1 LKDLEE
7 RVDNRGQAVREKR
20 LLCGVDLGGTK
31 LSAGLVRPDGSL
43 VDKLVAYDHAEK
55 DERCL
60 CGRIGEMV
68 RELLDRQGIDNGAI
82 RGVGIGFA
90 GHLRFAEGVV
100 ITTSNF
106 PRFKMKDLPIRR
118 MVQEQLGGVPVIVD
132 NDANAQ
138 GYAEFLF
145 GAGAGYDT
153 MIFLTVST
161 GIGAGLVLNRR
172 IFRGLTGT
180 AGEFGHT
187 IVNPESDIR
196 CGCGNYGCLMSHASG
211 LALPQVVRKKLEQG
225 AKTGLA
231 IDDST
236 RITGELIKQGL
247 DAGDPLCRSVVLEYA
262 DYIGIGIYNLF
273 QIFNP
278 PVVVLGGG
286 LMSWGPVY
294 FERIKEKFHSLA
306 GDMLYDPMEIAL
318 ARTGRDA
325 GLIGA
330 AALLLE
336 EQ

>member
-1 LKDLEE
+1 MKK
-7 RVDNRGQAVREKR
+7 Q

-31 LSAGLVRPDGSL
+31 LSIGLVRLDGTL
-43 VDKLVAYDHAEK
+43 VDKVVAYDHTKKNETG
-55 DERCL
+55 L
-60 CGRIGEMV
+60 CIQIRDMV
-68 RELLDRQGIDNGAI
+68 HELLDSHRIEESSI

-90 GHLRFAEGVV
+90 GHLRFEEGVV

-106 PRFKMKDLPIRR
+106 PSFKMKNFPIRR
-118 MVQEQLGGVPVIVD
+118 MIQQHFSVPVIVD

-187 IVNPESDIR
+187 IVNPQSDIQ

-211 LALPQVVRKKLEQG
+211 LALPQLVRNKLEQG
-225 AKTGLA
+225 VKTDLVF
-231 IDDST
+231 DEST
-236 RITGELIKQGL
+236 QINGELLKQGL
-247 DAGDPLCRSVVLEYA
+247 DAGDSLCRSVVLECA
-262 DYIGIGIYNLF
+262 DFIGIGLYNLF

-278 PVVVLGGG
+278 PIIVLGGG
-286 LMSWGPVY
+286 LMNWGPLY
-294 FERIKEKFHSLA
+294 FDRIKEKFYTLVR
-306 GDMLYDPMEIAL
+306 DMLFDPIEIAL
-318 ARTGRDA
+318 AKTGPDA

-330 AALLLE
+330 ASLLLE
-336 EQ
+336 GQ

>member
-1 LKDLEE
+1 MPEGGSSEE
-7 RVDNRGQAVREKR
+7 EGVKEP

-31 LSAGLVRPDGSL
+31 LSVGLVRIDGAL
-43 VDKLVAYDHAEK
+43 VDKVVVYDHTEK
-55 DERCL
+55 NEAGICL
-60 CGRIGEMV
+60 QIRDMVHKLFEQQRIGE
-68 RELLDRQGIDNGAI
+68 EDI

-106 PRFKMKDLPIRR
+106 PRFKMKDFPIRK
-118 MVQEQLGGVPVIVD
+118 MVQQYFGVPVIVD

-138 GYAEFLF
+138 SYAEFLF
-145 GAGAGYDT
+145 GAGSGYDT

-161 GIGAGLVLNRR
+161 GIGAGLVLNRK
-172 IFRGLTGT
+172 IFRGMTGT

-187 IVNPESDIR
+187 IVNPHSDIR

-211 LALPQVVRKKLEQG
+211 LALPQLVRKKLEQG
-225 AKTGLA
+225 AKTELQ
-231 IDDST
+231 ITDST
-236 RITGELIKQGL
+236 KIDGEFVKQGL

-278 PVVVLGGG
+278 PVIVLGGG
-286 LMSWGPVY
+286 LMNWGSLY
-294 FERIKEKFHSLA
+294 FERIREKFFALA
-306 GDMLYDPMEIAL
+306 GDMLYDPIEIAL
-318 ARTGRDA
+318 AQTGQDT

-330 AALLLE
+330 ASLILE
-336 EQ
+336 EP

>member
-1 LKDLEE
+1 MKK
-7 RVDNRGQAVREKR
+7 Q

-31 LSAGLVRPDGSL
+31 LSICLVRLDGTL
-43 VDKLVAYDHAEK
+43 VDKVVAYDHTKKNETGL
-55 DERCL
+55 CL
-60 CGRIGEMV
+60 QIRDMV
-68 RELLDRQGIDNGAI
+68 HELLDSHRIEESSIQ
-82 RGVGIGFA
+82 GVGIGFA
-90 GHLRFAEGVV
+90 GHLRFEEGVV

-106 PRFKMKDLPIRR
+106 PSFKMKNFPIRR
-118 MVQEQLGGVPVIVD
+118 MIQQHFSVPVIVD

-187 IVNPESDIR
+187 IVNPQSDIQ

-211 LALPQVVRKKLEQG
+211 LALPQLVRKKLEQG
-225 AKTGLA
+225 VKTDLVF
-231 IDDST
+231 DEST
-236 RITGELIKQGL
+236 QINGELLKQGL
-247 DAGDPLCRSVVLEYA
+247 DAGDSLCRSVVLECA
-262 DYIGIGIYNLF
+262 DFIGIGLYNLF

-278 PVVVLGGG
+278 PVIVLGGG
-286 LMSWGPVY
+286 LMNWGPLY
-294 FERIKEKFHSLA
+294 FDRIKEKFYTLVR
-306 GDMLYDPMEIAL
+306 DMLYDPIEIAL
-318 ARTGRDA
+318 AKTGPDA

-330 AALLLE
+330 ASLLLE
-336 EQ
+336 GQ

>member
-1 LKDLEE
+1 LKK
-7 RVDNRGQAVREKR
+7 Q

-31 LSAGLVRPDGSL
+31 LSIGLVRLDGTL
-43 VDKLVAYDHAEK
+43 VDKVVAYDHTKKNEAG
-55 DERCL
+55 L
-60 CGRIGEMV
+60 CIQIRDMV
-68 RELLDRQGIDNGAI
+68 HELLGSHRIEESSI

-90 GHLRFAEGVV
+90 GHLRFKEGVV

-106 PRFKMKDLPIRR
+106 PSFKMKNFPIRR
-118 MVQEQLGGVPVIVD
+118 MIQQHFSVPVIVD

-138 GYAEFLF
+138 SYAEFLF

-187 IVNPESDIR
+187 IVNPHSDIQ

-211 LALPQVVRKKLEQG
+211 LALPQLARKKLEQG
-225 AKTGLA
+225 MKTDLVF
-231 IDDST
+231 DEST
-236 RITGELIKQGL
+236 QINGELLKQGL
-247 DAGDPLCRSVVLEYA
+247 DAGDPLCRSVVLECA
-262 DYIGIGIYNLF
+262 DFIGIGLYNLF

-278 PVVVLGGG
+278 PVIVLGGG
-286 LMSWGPVY
+286 LMNWGPLY
-294 FERIKEKFHSLA
+294 FDRIKEKFYALA
-306 GDMLYDPMEIAL
+306 RDMLYDPIEIAL
-318 ARTGRDA
+318 AKTGRDA

-330 AALLLE
+330 ASLLLE
-336 EQ
+336 GQ

>member
-1 LKDLEE
+1 MKE
-7 RVDNRGQAVREKR
+7 Q

-31 LSAGLVRPDGSL
+31 LSVGLVRLDGSL
-43 VDKLVAYDHAEK
+43 VDKVVAYDHTKNNEAGLCVQIRDMVHQLLTRQRIE
-55 DERCL
+55 ERAL
-60 CGRIGEMV
+60 
-68 RELLDRQGIDNGAI
+68 

-90 GHLRFAEGVV
+90 GHLRFDEGVV

-106 PRFKMKDLPIRR
+106 PLLKMKNFPIRR
-118 MVQEQLGGVPVIVD
+118 MVQNHFHVPVIVD

-138 GYAEFLF
+138 SYAEFFF

-172 IFRGLTGT
+172 IYRGMTGT

-187 IVNPESDIR
+187 IVNPHSDIR

-211 LALPQVVRKKLEQG
+211 LALPQVVRKKLERG
-225 AKTGLA
+225 EKSKLT
-231 IDDST
+231 IDDTT
-236 RITGELIKQGL
+236 RINGEFIKAGL
-247 DAGDPLCRSVVLEYA
+247 DAGDPLCRSIVLEYA

-278 PVVVLGGG
+278 PVIVLGGG
-286 LMSWGPVY
+286 LMNWGPLS
-294 FERIKEKFHSLA
+294 FDRIKEKFYSLA
-306 GDMLYDPMEIAL
+306 GDMLYDPIEIAL
-318 ARTGRDA
+318 AKTGRDA

-330 AALLLE
+330 ASLLLE
-336 EQ
+336 GQ

>member
-1 LKDLEE
+1 MK
-7 RVDNRGQAVREKR
+7 EK

-31 LSAGLVRPDGSL
+31 LSVGLVALDGDL
-43 VDKLVAYDHAEK
+43 VDKVVAYDHTKNNEAGLCAQIRDMVNQLLTRHRIE
-55 DERCL
+55 ERRL
-60 CGRIGEMV
+60 
-68 RELLDRQGIDNGAI
+68 

-90 GHLRFAEGVV
+90 GHLRFEEGVV

-106 PRFKMKDLPIRR
+106 PQFKMKNFSIRR
-118 MVQEQLGGVPVIVD
+118 MVQEHFSIPVIVD

-138 GYAEFLF
+138 SYAEFLF

-172 IFRGLTGT
+172 IYRGMTGT

-187 IVNPESDIR
+187 IVNPHSDIR

-211 LALPQVVRKKLEQG
+211 LALPQVVRKKLGEG
-225 AKTGLA
+225 EKTELA
-231 IDDST
+231 IDEST
-236 RITGELIKQGL
+236 RINGEFIKAGL
-247 DAGDPLCRSVVLEYA
+247 DSGDPLCRSIVLEYA

-278 PVVVLGGG
+278 PVIVLGGG
-286 LMSWGPVY
+286 LMNWGPLY
-294 FERIKEKFHSLA
+294 FDRIKEKFYSLA
-306 GDMLYDPMEIAL
+306 GDMLYDPIEIAL
-318 ARTGRDA
+318 AKTGHDA

-330 AALLLE
+330 ASLLLE
-336 EQ
+336 GQ